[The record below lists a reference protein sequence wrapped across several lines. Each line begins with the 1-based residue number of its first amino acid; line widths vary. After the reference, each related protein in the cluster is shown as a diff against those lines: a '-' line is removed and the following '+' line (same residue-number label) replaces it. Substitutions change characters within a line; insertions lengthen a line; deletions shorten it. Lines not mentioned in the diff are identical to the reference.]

1 MATNLRDRGYSSS
14 MDGYTPKKQE
24 RHTRKKKVVSGEA
37 TVSKGQPAKKAELPS
52 VERPSDSGTYT
63 TNKTQVPLYFTDKKD
78 QASHWRNAEV
88 PYMEFSAERDAAPK
102 NIMSLGDI
110 KRRMQELEQA
120 MARIDTGRTNINM
133 RVFDG
138 KQHATDPIPY
148 FEHPAQPLADYE
160 WNKHDVLDDYLPD
173 VTDDPVAL
181 YLEQMNHAKAAA
193 TGKALRKQRDSA
205 YYDALDSALEE
216 ENNYKNLFFEYNNLK
231 NEYNTRLAQYL
242 HSFGG

>member
-37 TVSKGQPAKKAELPS
+37 TVSKGQAYQPTRSIAAPEYAANPTNAPLNLQFS
-52 VERPSDSGTYT
+52 DQYDRISHDDNVEIPYKQYT
-63 TNKTQVPLYFTDKKD
+63 
-78 QASHWRNAEV
+78 W
-88 PYMEFSAERDAAPK
+88 ERDSAPA
-102 NIMSLGDI
+102 NTMTMDEI

-120 MARIDTGRTNINM
+120 MARIDAGRTNINM